1 MEEVYSRSKDDI
13 NQVLWSKVW
22 HLDINL
28 PEVEQEDQRSNG
40 KQLFE
45 VDNLF
50 DLQFDLIRQGTV
62 GAPRLDQIDKLLR

>member
-13 NQVLWSKVW
+13 NQVLWRKVW

-28 PEVEQEDQRSNG
+28 PEVEQEDQRSNS

-50 DLQFDLIRQGTV
+50 DLQFDLIRQRTV
-62 GAPRLDQIDKLLR
+62 GAPSLDQIDKLLR